1 MRLENE
7 AGLIMNVKRH
17 RIYLF
22 CMVTSLY
29 WFSLYAYVPT
39 LPGYAESMGASYQMV
54 GLIIGSYGFTQ
65 MILRIPLGILSDGLN
80 RRRPFVIG
88 GLRVAVVAAL
98 GMWMYPN
105 PSMLLVF
112 RGMTGVAAATWVA
125 YTVLFSSYFPP
136 EEAPRAIGYISA
148 FNAVG
153 QMAGMML
160 GGTAAQHFGQGVPF
174 LVAMAGGIVGLV
186 LSFGIVEQR
195 SHREPGNVADFLS
208 VGKDRGL
215 LMVSFLAILVQI
227 ITFSTVYGFTP
238 IAAERIGASSFGV
251 GLLATLSTL
260 PRVIAAPLSGAVFA
274 PRFGDRRTIA
284 FSFLVLALSCGLIP
298 FIHYLPWLYITQV
311 IGGFATGLILPLLMG
326 LSIKTVPDGRR
337 ASAMGFFQ
345 AIYGLGMFAGP
356 VFVGA
361 VSDALQLSWGFWLVG
376 AIGLLA
382 AIYAIT
388 LWGWGFPTADPE
400 ESSR

>member
-1 MRLENE
+1 MNDMR
-7 AGLIMNVKRH
+7 R
-17 RIYLF
+17 RIFLF
-22 CMVTSLY
+22 CVVTSLY

-39 LPGYAESMGASYQMV
+39 LPGYAESLGATYRMV

-65 MILRIPLGILSDGLN
+65 MILRIPLGILSDRLN
-80 RRRPFVIG
+80 RRRPFVIA
-88 GLRVAVVAAL
+88 GLAIAVIAAF
-98 GMWMYPN
+98 GMWVYPS
-105 PSMLLVF
+105 PAMLLAF
-112 RGMTGVAAATWVA
+112 RAMTGAAAATWVA

-153 QMAGMML
+153 QMTAMML
-160 GGTAAQHFGQGVPF
+160 GGTAAEHFGQGAPF
-174 LVAMAGGIVGLV
+174 LVAMAGGAIGLI
-186 LSFGIVEQR
+186 LSFGIVEKR
-195 SHREPGNVADFLS
+195 TRREPGTVTDFLS
-208 VGKDRGL
+208 VGTDRGL
-215 LMVSFLAILVQI
+215 LVVSFLAILVQL

-260 PRVIAAPLSGAVFA
+260 PRVLAAPLSGAVFA
-274 PRFGDRRTIA
+274 PRFGERRTIA
-284 FSFLVLALSCGLIP
+284 FSFFVLAFSCGLIP
-298 FIHYLPWLYITQV
+298 FISYLPLLYVTQV

-326 LSIKTVPDGRR
+326 LSIKTVPDSKR

-361 VSDALQLSWGFWLVG
+361 ISDALKLAWGFWLVG
-376 AIGLLA
+376 GIGLA
-382 AIYAIT
+382 AAAYT
-388 LWGWGFPTADPE
+388 LLLWEWGFPTVSHGHSMPE
-400 ESSR
+400 ETDR